1 MRISLIALA
10 ASCVLA
16 HPAQAALPADAP
28 PSLLKTATQDSHW
41 ASLSPAQKQ
50 TLAPL
55 ASQWHTLDV
64 SSRDKWVSVAN
75 RFATLPPVEQ
85 QRMQNRMK
93 QWAQLPPQQRGEARL
108 RFQNTRQLTPAE
120 RQQSWAAYQALS
132 PDERHDLAQQ
142 ARRKQKPVVLPATE
156 PGPREAAQQAA
167 TARKSDRKANLVPN
181 TLHGTG
187 APEVVAPTVV
197 KAGRGA
203 TTSLVTQ
210 TARPPL
216 HQQTGLPKINATKGF
231 VDQQTL
237 LPRKGVQGAGM
248 TPPPSRPAKDD
259 AAADR

>member
-1 MRISLIALA
+1 MRFSLVALA

-16 HPAQAALPADAP
+16 NPANAASPAAAQ
-28 PSLLKTATQDSHW
+28 PSLIKTATQDSHW
-41 ASLSPAQKQ
+41 AALSPTQKQ

-55 ASQWHTLDV
+55 ASQWHTLDAT
-64 SSRDKWVSVAN
+64 SRDKWVSVAN
-75 RFATLPPVEQ
+75 RFGTLPPVEQ

-132 PDERHDLAQQ
+132 PDERNDLAQQ
-142 ARRKQKPVVLPATE
+142 ARRKQKPVVLPTTE
-156 PGPREAAQQAA
+156 PGPREAAQQ
-167 TARKSDRKANLVPN
+167 TAGPRSNGRKANLVPS
-181 TLHGTG
+181 TLQGTG
-187 APEVVAPTVV
+187 APKVVAPTVV

-248 TPPPSRPAKDD
+248 TPPPRPPKDGGT
-259 AAADR
+259 ADR